1 MAVFIVREELVF
13 YSSHET
19 IKTGHYV
26 YKVKVTKNKKKEEKD
41 LKHAYK
47 LSLWECLKFFGFSL
61 RPKERQRYDIV
72 PLKKG
77 YGICKH

>member
-1 MAVFIVREELVF
+1 MAVFIISEEQIF

-26 YKVKVTKNKKKEEKD
+26 YKVKIIKNKKEEKE
-41 LKHAYK
+41 LNNAYK
-47 LSLWECLKFFGFSL
+47 LSLWERLKFFGFSL
-61 RPKERQRYDIV
+61 RPKERQHYDIV

-77 YGICKH
+77 YGIRKH

>member
-19 IKTGHYV
+19 MKTGHYV
-26 YKVKVTKNKKKEEKD
+26 YKVKIIKNKKEEKEQQNV
-41 LKHAYK
+41 YK
-47 LSLWECLKFFGFSL
+47 LSLLDRLKFFGLSL

-77 YGICKH
+77 YGIRKR

>member
-1 MAVFIVREELVF
+1 MAVFIVREEQVF

-19 IKTGHYV
+19 MKTGHYV
-26 YKVKVTKNKKKEEKD
+26 YKVKIIKNKKEEKG
-41 LKHAYK
+41 LNNAYK
-47 LSLWECLKFFGFSL
+47 LSFWERLRFFGFSL

-77 YGICKH
+77 YGIRKR